1 MSDTIT
7 DLWEF
12 KYKPQTF
19 DEIILDERIKPKLKK
34 ALNEVPNMTIAGT
47 AGIGKGTFMDIL
59 KEEKHPEMM
68 KINGSDETGIN
79 TIRDRVKPFAE
90 SMGFSGNT
98 LKIVYIN
105 EADGLSPNAQDMLRD
120 LIENVH
126 DLTRFILLC
135 NYPERITPEI
145 LSRCP
150 LIQIPNPPIKDIAK
164 KCIDILKNEG
174 IKYDGKA
181 VINIV
186 KSCYPDI
193 RNTINTLKYN
203 VVDGVLAEDA
213 IIINIDQVYQNVVEM
228 MKTSDPSQVRK
239 TLRSNPIDYTKLY
252 EYLYK
257 LVMDSEESVFSND
270 ISAILHITEGAYRND
285 IVAIKEISF
294 MNMYLKLLKNGCI

>member
-1 MSDTIT
+1 MSDIT

-19 DEIILDERIKPKLKK
+19 DDIIYDERIKPKLKK
-34 ALNEVPNMTIAGT
+34 ALDEVPNMTIAGP
-47 AGIGKGTFMDIL
+47 AGVGKGTFMDIL
-59 KEEKHPEMM
+59 EKEKEPEILR
-68 KINGSDETGIN
+68 INGSDETGVDA
-79 TIRDRVKPFAE
+79 IRDRVKPFAE
-90 SMGFSGNT
+90 SMGFSGV

-105 EADGLSPNAQDMLRD
+105 EADRLSPNAQDMLRD
-120 LIENVH
+120 LIERVQ

-150 LIQIPNPPIKDIAK
+150 LITIPNPPIKDIAK

-203 VVDGVLAEDA
+203 VIDGVLSEDVV
-213 IIINIDQVYQNVVEM
+213 IINIDQVYQNVVDA
-228 MKTSDPSQVRK
+228 MKTSNPAEVRK
-239 TLRSNPIDYTKLY
+239 VLRSNPIDYVKLY

-257 LVMDSEESVFSND
+257 LIMDSEEDVFSND

>member
-1 MSDTIT
+1 MSDIVT

-34 ALNEVPNMTIAGT
+34 VLDEVPNMTIAGP
-47 AGIGKGTFMDIL
+47 AGVGKGTFMDVL
-59 KEEKHPEMM
+59 KEERHPEIM
-68 KINGSDETGIN
+68 KINGSDETGVDA
-79 TIRDRVKPFAE
+79 IRDRVKPFAE
-90 SMGFSGNT
+90 SMGFSDK

-105 EADGLSPNAQDMLRD
+105 EADRLSPNAQDMLRD

-135 NYPERITPEI
+135 NYPERISPEI
-145 LSRCP
+145 FSRCP
-150 LIQIPNPPIKDIAK
+150 LITIPNPPIKEIAK
-164 KCIDILKNEG
+164 KCIDILKSEG
-174 IKYDGKA
+174 VKYDGKA

-213 IIINIDQVYQNVVEM
+213 IIINIDQVYQDVVEA

-239 TLRSNPIDYTKLY
+239 VLRSNPIDYVKLY

-257 LVMDSEESVFSND
+257 LIMDSEESVFSND

-285 IVAIKEISF
+285 RVAIKEISF

>member
-1 MSDTIT
+1 MSDIVT

-34 ALNEVPNMTIAGT
+34 VLDEVPNMTIAGP
-47 AGIGKGTFMDIL
+47 AGVGKGTFMDVL
-59 KEEKHPEMM
+59 KEERHPEIM
-68 KINGSDETGIN
+68 KINGSDETGVDA
-79 TIRDRVKPFAE
+79 IRDRVKPFAE
-90 SMGFSGNT
+90 SMGFSDK

-105 EADGLSPNAQDMLRD
+105 EADRLSPNAQDMLRD

-135 NYPERITPEI
+135 NYPERISPEI
-145 LSRCP
+145 FSRCP
-150 LIQIPNPPIKDIAK
+150 LITIPNPPIKEIAK
-164 KCIDILKNEG
+164 KCIDILKSEG
-174 IKYDGKA
+174 VKYDGKA

-203 VVDGVLAEDA
+203 VVDGILAEDA
-213 IIINIDQVYQNVVEM
+213 IIINIDQVYQDVVEA

-239 TLRSNPIDYTKLY
+239 VLRSNPIDYVKLY

-257 LVMDSEESVFSND
+257 LIMDSDESVFSND
-270 ISAILHITEGAYRND
+270 ISAVLHITEGAYRND
-285 IVAIKEISF
+285 MVAIKEISF

>member
-1 MSDTIT
+1 MSDITT

-12 KYKPQTF
+12 KYKPRTF
-19 DEIILDERIKPKLKK
+19 DEIIFDERIKPKLRK
-34 ALNEVPNMTIAGT
+34 ALDEVPNMTISGS
-47 AGIGKGTFMDIL
+47 AGIGKGTFMDVL
-59 KEEKHPEMM
+59 MEEKKPEMM
-68 KINGSDETGIN
+68 KINGSDETGVDA
-79 TIRDRVKPFAE
+79 IRDRVKPFAE
-90 SMGFSGNT
+90 SMGFSNT

-105 EADGLSPNAQDMLRD
+105 EADRLSPNAQDMLRD
-120 LIENVH
+120 LIESVH

-174 IKYDGKA
+174 IIYDGKA

-203 VVDGVLAEDA
+203 VVDDILVEDA
-213 IIINIDQVYQNVVEM
+213 IIINIEQVYQDVVEA

-239 TLRSNPIDYTKLY
+239 VLRSNPIDYVKLY

-257 LVMDSEESVFSND
+257 LIMDSEESVFSND

-285 IVAIKEISF
+285 QVAIKEISF

>member
-1 MSDTIT
+1 MSDIVT

-34 ALNEVPNMTIAGT
+34 VLDEVPNMTIAGP
-47 AGIGKGTFMDIL
+47 AGVGKGTFMDVL
-59 KEEKHPEMM
+59 KEERHPEIM
-68 KINGSDETGIN
+68 KINGSDETGVDA
-79 TIRDRVKPFAE
+79 IRDRVKPFAE
-90 SMGFSGNT
+90 SMGFSDK

-105 EADGLSPNAQDMLRD
+105 EADRLSPNAQDMLRD

-135 NYPERITPEI
+135 NYPERISPEI
-145 LSRCP
+145 FSRCP
-150 LIQIPNPPIKDIAK
+150 LITIPNPPIKEIAK
-164 KCIDILKNEG
+164 KCIDILKSEG
-174 IKYDGKA
+174 VKYDGKA
-181 VINIV
+181 VINVV

-213 IIINIDQVYQNVVEM
+213 IIINIDQVYQDVVEA

-239 TLRSNPIDYTKLY
+239 VLRSNPIDYVKLY

-257 LVMDSEESVFSND
+257 LLMVSDESVFSND
-270 ISAILHITEGAYRND
+270 ISAVLHITEGAYRND
-285 IVAIKEISF
+285 MVAIKEISF

>member
-68 KINGSDETGIN
+68 KINGSDETGVDA
-79 TIRDRVKPFAE
+79 IRDRVKPFAE
-90 SMGFSGNT
+90 SMGFSDK

-105 EADGLSPNAQDMLRD
+105 EADRLSPNAQDMLRD
-120 LIENVH
+120 LIEQVY

-135 NYPERITPEI
+135 NHPERITTEI

-150 LIQIPNPPIKDIAK
+150 LIVIPDPPIKEIAK
-164 KCIDILKNEG
+164 KCINILKKEG
-174 IKYDGKA
+174 IDYDGKA

-203 VVDGVLAEDA
+203 VVDGKLSEDVA
-213 IIINIDQVYQNVVEM
+213 IINIDQVYQNVVEM

-239 TLRSNPIDYTKLY
+239 ALRSNPIDYTKLY

>member
-1 MSDTIT
+1 MSDITT

-12 KYKPQTF
+12 KYKPRTF
-19 DEIILDERIKPKLKK
+19 DEIIFDERIKPKLRK
-34 ALNEVPNMTIAGT
+34 ALDEVPNMTISGS
-47 AGIGKGTFMDIL
+47 AGIGKGTFMDVL
-59 KEEKHPEMM
+59 MEEKKPEMM
-68 KINGSDETGIN
+68 KINGSDETGVDA
-79 TIRDRVKPFAE
+79 IRDRVKPFAE
-90 SMGFSGNT
+90 SMGFSNT

-105 EADGLSPNAQDMLRD
+105 EADRLSPNAQDMLRD
-120 LIENVH
+120 LIESVH

-150 LIQIPNPPIKDIAK
+150 LIQIPNPPIKEIAK

-213 IIINIDQVYQNVVEM
+213 IIINIDQVYQDVVEA

-239 TLRSNPIDYTKLY
+239 VLRSNPIDYVKLY

-257 LVMDSEESVFSND
+257 LIMDSEESVFSND

-285 IVAIKEISF
+285 QVAIKEISF
-294 MNMYLKLLKNGCI
+294 INMYLKLLKNGCI